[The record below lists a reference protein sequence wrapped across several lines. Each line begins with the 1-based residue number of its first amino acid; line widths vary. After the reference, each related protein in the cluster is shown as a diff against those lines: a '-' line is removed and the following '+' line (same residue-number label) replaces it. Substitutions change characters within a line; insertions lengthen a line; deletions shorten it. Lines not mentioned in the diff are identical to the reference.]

1 MGFRNIVIYSL
12 ASALALPAQQAAP
25 AEAAKLVS
33 QQAAAAAPQPQGTL
47 KVNVLE
53 GEGARNSVRNR
64 TAVAP
69 IVEVRDAAGK
79 PMVGAEVVFQ
89 LPLAGPGGSFNG
101 WLRSQTARTDESGKA
116 TVSGYVPNTE
126 AGRYNIKVTATAGS
140 QTGSAV
146 IAQINVENGTA
157 AASGAG
163 PAPVAAPSG
172 LKKSIP
178 WKIVGPIIG
187 AVVIGG
193 VAAGLRGDKTTT
205 AATVTPVS
213 ISAGAVTVGVPR

>member
-146 IAQINVENGTA
+146 AMSSTC
-157 AASGAG
+157 
-163 PAPVAAPSG
+163 
-172 LKKSIP
+172 K
-178 WKIVGPIIG
+178 
-187 AVVIGG
+187 
-193 VAAGLRGDKTTT
+193 
-205 AATVTPVS
+205 PVS
-213 ISAGAVTVGVPR
+213 GPPMACLLDLRRHGSRWPDQAINCRNK